1 VKAIAVAAA
10 GLFVTACWKTEKPVV
25 HACGTP
31 GVFGSEP
38 SEGAFTILP
47 SRVPGLEIT
56 DASWRTRGGS
66 EEFVYTELLSLRA
79 TLHASRTIPQD
90 EIAVVYDAPGPHAF
104 VDASLLEADRDQ
116 YHLNRAAPL
125 VDSGGRLTV
134 GLARELRSSW
144 WIGPHSALTYC
155 PRTVRAVPLS
165 ALVLTL
171 VPELET
177 RQGQAKRLRTSRQTA
192 PLAIIMDTL
201 VDYGLGSDLSVG
213 AALNTTDSTLHDMV
227 VGLVVERP
235 PGAYQ
240 PEDGPPSPDT
250 LEYFVGSVPPHALVG
265 FGGGQF
271 VGVWKVVRRVAYHPA
286 DVSGR
291 AIAEKDEYHRASE
304 AARLARI
311 RARQPTQ

>member
-1 VKAIAVAAA
+1 MKAIAVAAA

-25 HACGTP
+25 HACGAP

-171 VPELET
+171 VWIRNLF
-177 RQGQAKRLRTSRQTA
+177 GG
-192 PLAIIMDTL
+192 LA
-201 VDYGLGSDLSVG
+201 
-213 AALNTTDSTLHDMV
+213 V
-227 VGLVVERP
+227 VATG
-235 PGAYQ
+235 
-240 PEDGPPSPDT
+240 
-250 LEYFVGSVPPHALVG
+250 ALVG
-265 FGGGQF
+265 AVARWATPQVQDGFAAAMCWFLLLGGVRAVRELQRGRLRGGRRGGTSDADMLTALTRVPRGMWIAVFWLLGVAAVIAAAWIQFGG
-271 VGVWKVVRRVAYHPA
+271 VGT
-286 DVSGR
+286 S
-291 AIAEKDEYHRASE
+291 
-304 AARLARI
+304 
-311 RARQPTQ
+311 T